1 MYKILQKRRAMRD
14 IDNYLEMARTM
25 DDQDLADT
33 LIIAL
38 QIRNNVVR
46 LGKGDLMRPWRAIA
60 FNPDLPLQI
69 DQAISHWHTQ
79 GDLFSMT
86 RAYGALL
93 WSHSLQAVTHADIR
107 VRARALWGEFARAF
121 PHLGGRATF
130 PEGLDPSIVEE
141 RAPSWKTFR
150 ELRLFNARFRTQQ
163 LPSWLEAP
171 LPDELLL
178 RAASG
183 N

>member
-1 MYKILQKRRAMRD
+1 MNKILQKRRAVRD

-60 FNPDLPLQI
+60 VNPDLPLQI
-69 DQAISHWHTQ
+69 DQAISHWHAQ

-141 RAPSWKTFR
+141 RPTIWENFR
-150 ELRLFNARFRTQQ
+150 QMPRFGTRFRTQQ
-163 LPSWLEAP
+163 PPSWLDAP
-171 LPDELLL
+171 VPGELLAQ
-178 RAASG
+178 AAPG